1 MNIVKSARERLRAM
15 TRRQWVFLLLPAVV
29 FVVLTA
35 ILYAVFGKKLL
46 VIIED
51 PQVFKAWIDSFGA
64 WGEAAFVGIR
74 TAQTVFKF
82 IPAEPLEVGSGYAFG
97 IWGGL
102 FWCMLGTELGS
113 AVILLLSKKY
123 GIRFVSH
130 FTDPEKLKE
139 FSFLQ
144 DNRKLRP
151 LLFLIYFIPGAPKDL
166 LTYFVAFTDIRLW
179 EYLLISSV
187 ARVPSIITSTMCGA
201 YFGEQNYLAAVLVYA
216 ATLLI
221 SGIGVLVYR
230 RIVHSAAEKKTDIP
244 RCTD

>member
-1 MNIVKSARERLRAM
+1 MEKQIKEKLCGMS
-15 TRRQWVFLLLPAVV
+15 RRQWIFLWMPI
-29 FVVLTA
+29 VVLLGVTG
-35 ILYAVFGKKLL
+35 ILYAVFGRKILI
-46 VIIED
+46 IIEN
-51 PQVFKAWIDSFGA
+51 PPAFKAWINNFGA
-64 WGEAAFVGIR
+64 WGEVAFVAIR

-102 FWCMLGTELGS
+102 FLCMLGTELGS
-113 AVILLLSKKY
+113 AIILLLSKKY
-123 GIRFVSH
+123 GMRFVSR
-130 FTDPEKLKE
+130 FTDPEKLKA

-179 EYLLISSV
+179 EYLSITAV
-187 ARVPSIITSTMCGA
+187 ARIPSIITSTMCGA

-216 ATLLI
+216 VTLLI
-221 SGIGVLVYR
+221 SGMGMLVYR
-230 RIVHSAAEKKTDIP
+230 QIAHKGAGQDANAEIETYK
-244 RCTD
+244 

>member
-1 MNIVKSARERLRAM
+1 MNRAVKNAKEKLCAM
-15 TRRQWVFLLLPAVV
+15 TRRQWVCLFLPVGILLG
-29 FVVLTA
+29 LTA
-35 ILYAVFGKKLL
+35 ILYAVFGRKLL
-46 VIIED
+46 VVIED
-51 PQVFKAWIDSFGA
+51 PQAFRAWIDSFGA

-97 IWGGL
+97 VWGGL
-102 FWCMLGTELGS
+102 FLCMLGTELGS

-123 GIRFVSH
+123 GMRFVSR

-179 EYLLISSV
+179 EYLLITAV
-187 ARVPSIITSTMCGA
+187 ARIPSIITSTMCGA
-201 YFGEQNYLAAVLVYA
+201 YFGEKNYLAAVLVYA
-216 ATLLI
+216 ATLAL
-221 SGIGVLVYR
+221 SGIGILVYR
-230 RIVHSAAEKKTDIP
+230 RIMHKGAENG
-244 RCTD
+244 

>member
-1 MNIVKSARERLRAM
+1 MNRAVKNAKEKLCAM
-15 TRRQWVFLLLPAVV
+15 TRRQWICLLLPVGILLG
-29 FVVLTA
+29 LTA
-35 ILYAVFGKKLL
+35 ILYAVFGRKLL
-46 VIIED
+46 VVIED
-51 PQVFKAWIDSFGA
+51 PLAFRAWIDSLGA
-64 WGEAAFVGIR
+64 WGEATFVGIR

-102 FWCMLGTELGS
+102 FLCMLGTELGS

-123 GIRFVSH
+123 GMRFVSH

-179 EYLLISSV
+179 EYLLITTV
-187 ARVPSIITSTMCGA
+187 ARIASIITSTMCGA
-201 YFGEQNYLAAVLVYA
+201 YFGEKNYLAAVLVYA
-216 ATLLI
+216 ATLAL

-230 RIVHSAAEKKTDIP
+230 RIMHKGAENG
-244 RCTD
+244 